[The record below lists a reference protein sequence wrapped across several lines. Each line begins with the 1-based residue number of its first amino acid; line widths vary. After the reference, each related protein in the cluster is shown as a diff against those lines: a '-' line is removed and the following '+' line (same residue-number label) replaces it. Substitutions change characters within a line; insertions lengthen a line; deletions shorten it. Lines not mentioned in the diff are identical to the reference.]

1 MKHPFYGYLSV
12 IIVLLLITGLPVNLN
27 ARESPFPFRP
37 GERMVFGVR
46 WAFIPA
52 GEGILE
58 VKPMEDFQG
67 IPSYH
72 FVFTARTNEF
82 VDLIYKVR
90 DRVDS
95 WVDSGMTRSLRY
107 KKRHQARSKKEVTV
121 RFDWD
126 QRLAQYS
133 LFDEK
138 QEPIPVRPGTFDPLS
153 VFFAFRLY
161 DPNTLKEIRI
171 PVTDGKKCIPGGA
184 RVIRREQVDA
194 DGTTYDTFLVEPDL
208 EHIGGV
214 FKKSPNA
221 KLKIWVTADHRHI
234 PVRIE
239 SKVAVGSFVAELL
252 SYEEGPVPDRGAE

>member
-1 MKHPFYGYLSV
+1 
-12 IIVLLLITGLPVNLN
+12 
-27 ARESPFPFRP
+27 
-37 GERMVFGVR
+37 MVFGVR

-52 GEGILE
+52 GEGVLE
-58 VKPMEDFQG
+58 VMPVEHYKG

-72 FVFTARTNEF
+72 FVFTAKTNEF

-95 WVDSGMTRSLRY
+95 YVDTGMTHSVY
-107 KKRHQARSKKEVTV
+107 YQKHHQGRSKKEVAV
-121 RFDWD
+121 SFDWES
-126 QRLAQYS
+126 QQAQYA

-138 QEPIPVRPGTFDPLS
+138 KEAIPIKPGTFDPLS

-161 DPNTLKEIRI
+161 DPNSLKEIRI

-184 RVIRREQVDA
+184 RVMKREKIDVA
-194 DGTTYDTFLVEPDL
+194 GMAYDTFLVEPDL

-221 KLKIWVTADHRHI
+221 KLQIWVTADSRHI
-234 PVRIE
+234 PVRIK
-239 SKVAVGSFVAELL
+239 SKVVVGSFVAELI
-252 SYEEGPVPDRGAE
+252 SYEDGSVPSPEKE